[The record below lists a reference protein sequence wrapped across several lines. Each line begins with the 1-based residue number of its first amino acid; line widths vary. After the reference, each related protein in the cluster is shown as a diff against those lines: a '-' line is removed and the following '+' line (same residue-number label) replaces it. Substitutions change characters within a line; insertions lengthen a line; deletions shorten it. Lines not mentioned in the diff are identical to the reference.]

1 MNRSELRRAMRE
13 RKKELRLAMARLRSA
28 TRQRLEK
35 DPRVRRERRRRMV
48 RRIGGLAVLLLL
60 ATLIN
65 CRCEALPI
73 VPEQKTAA
81 IEPEKSPPKKALAP
95 APKKKPFEL
104 RMNTK
109 SRAGYQGETRAPP
122 SWLDDF
128 RLQVAARS
136 PRLSECFTGSE
147 RPGALRWTSAVN
159 AQSGTVS
166 DHLIEPQGE
175 GPGLQFDQIKC
186 LQNVL
191 ANPPYKLAAKQAASL
206 PERVGIVIEF

>member
-13 RKKELRLAMARLRSA
+13 RKKALRLAMERVRSA
-28 TRQRLEK
+28 TRARLDQ
-35 DPRVRRERRRRMV
+35 DPRVRRERRRRNV
-48 RRIGGLAVLLLL
+48 RRIAGVAVILLL
-60 ATLIN
+60 ASLIN
-65 CRCEALPI
+65 CRCEEPPVL
-73 VPEQKTAA
+73 PEQKPAA
-81 IEPEKSPPKKALAP
+81 VEPEKTPPKKTLAP
-95 APKKKPFEL
+95 GPKKKPFDT
-104 RMNTK
+104 RMKTK
-109 SRAGYQGETRAPP
+109 SRGGYDGDTRAPP

-136 PRLSECFTGSE
+136 PRLSECFTGSV

-159 AQSGTVS
+159 AKSGTVS

-191 ANPPYKLAAKQAASL
+191 TNPPYKLAAEQQASL